1 MTARPRDIPLFLAY
15 QALSLL
21 FAILPR
27 RVCLAL
33 GRALGLLAFRLDS
46 KHRFLAVKNL
56 RLAFG
61 SRMTPA
67 ELRRTA
73 GECFA
78 RFGRVLADIVKMER
92 LGRERLDSLAELEG
106 GDNLKRALARGRGA
120 LLFTGHFGNWEAGS
134 LAVSRI
140 APLHVIA
147 RRLDNELVE
156 KRLLSLR
163 RRLGARVIYK
173 HRAARSVLEVLR
185 RNEVVAIVIDQNVL
199 RREAVF
205 VDFFGRPAGT
215 TPGLAAFHLKSGAP
229 LLPIFSFPRG
239 DGGYLI
245 RVGPPLETPAGGSPA
260 ENTLKITQACTKI
273 IEARVR
279 DAPESW
285 LWFHDRWRSRPA
297 EDDG

>member
-1 MTARPRDIPLFLAY
+1 MTARPRDLPLFLAY
-15 QALSLL
+15 RALSHF

-33 GRALGLLAFRLDS
+33 GRGLGLLAFRLDP
-46 KHRFLAVKNL
+46 KHRSLALKNL
-56 RLAFG
+56 RMAFG
-61 SRMTPA
+61 SLKTPA
-67 ELRRTA
+67 ELERTA
-73 GECFA
+73 RECFA
-78 RFGRVLADIVKMER
+78 RFGGVLADIVKMER
-92 LGRERLDSLAELEG
+92 LGRERLDSLVELEG
-106 GDNLKRALARGRGA
+106 GDCLKQALGRGRGA

-147 RRLDNELVE
+147 RRLDNGLVE
-156 KRLLSLR
+156 RRLLSLR

-173 HRAARSVLEVLR
+173 HRAARTVLEVLR

-239 DGGYLI
+239 DGGYII
-245 RVGPPLETPAGGSPA
+245 RIGPPLETPADGSPA
-260 ENTLKITQACTKI
+260 ENTLKITGACTKI

-297 EDDG
+297 EYDG